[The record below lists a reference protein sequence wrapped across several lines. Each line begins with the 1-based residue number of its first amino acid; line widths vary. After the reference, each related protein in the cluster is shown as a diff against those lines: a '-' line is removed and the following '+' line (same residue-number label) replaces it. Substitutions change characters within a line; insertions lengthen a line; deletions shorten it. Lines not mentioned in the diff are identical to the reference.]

1 MCPFCMAAIAQIVA
15 GAVSAGSL
23 TALAVKMSGKKNNP
37 REILSSNSIER
48 SNEDAQQNSR

>member
-1 MCPFCMAAIAQIVA
+1 MAAIAQIVA

>member
-23 TALAVKMSGKKNNP
+23 TALTVKLSRKKDNP
-37 REILSSNSIER
+37 REIVSSNSIER

>member
-1 MCPFCMAAIAQIVA
+1 MCPFCLAAIAQIVA

-23 TALAVKMSGKKNNP
+23 TALTVKLSRKKNNP
-37 REILSSNSIER
+37 GEIVSSNSIVR